1 MNQEIEKG
9 VNQEIGKGV
18 RVSPPERIHSLSV
31 KQHQLR
37 EKLRRLMASDP
48 ESLEEIVKIRGQMM
62 ANRLGPDG
70 LRALNTELRGTSV
83 RRHR

>member
-1 MNQEIEKG
+1 MNQEIKKG
-9 VNQEIGKGV
+9 VDASPWE
-18 RVSPPERIHSLSV
+18 RVHSLSV
-31 KQHQLR
+31 RQYQLR
-37 EKLRRLMASDP
+37 EELRKLMAINSKSP
-48 ESLEEIVKIRGQMM
+48 EVAEIRGQMM